1 MEAGA
6 RISAAGLTRAG
17 YPAPSAGGGER
28 GGLRG
33 SGEDKQRRRVVETRK
48 DAIFGAEV
56 RVVFRESPFI
66 FWPSPNVPANRRIP
80 HKL

>member
-1 MEAGA
+1 MVF
-6 RISAAGLTRAG
+6 
-17 YPAPSAGGGER
+17 R
-28 GGLRG
+28 GWFDSDRLSYCRRLV
-33 SGEDKQRRRVVETRK
+33 EDKQGRRVVEIRK
-48 DAIFGAEV
+48 DAILGAEV